1 MNYVRVKDIR
11 EELGITAKGL
21 DKAIERYN
29 IKKHYPHQKNIPYL
43 LESDAS
49 ALKNHINNNGR
60 VGALLNRDRSEAE
73 LLEENKRLS
82 AELTIM
88 NSNLQSYKDKISMLT
103 EDKITHQNQINKL
116 NEQAIEYQE
125 RLKESNQLLLLEK
138 AESERFKK
146 LYIEKRNLL
155 LQAEEDKTKYI
166 SEKEN
171 EFILLKKELSEQQNN
186 TKELQNKLNE
196 LENMSI
202 FSLIKKKWFKK

>member
-29 IKKHYPHQKNIPYL
+29 IKKHYPHQKNIPYII
-43 LESDAS
+43 EEDAI
-49 ALKNHINNNGR
+49 ALKKHINNNGR
-60 VGALLNRDRSEAE
+60 VGAILNRDRSEAE

-82 AELTIM
+82 AELAIM
-88 NSNLQSYKDKISMLT
+88 NSTLKNYEDKVSMLT
-103 EDKITHQNQINKL
+103 EDKIMHQAQINQL

-146 LYIEKRNLL
+146 LYIEKRDLL

-166 SEKEN
+166 TEKEN

-186 TKELQNKLNE
+186 AQELKNKIHE

-202 FSLIKKKWFKK
+202 FNLIKKKWFNK

>member
-49 ALKNHINNNGR
+49 ALKNHINTNGR

-103 EDKITHQNQINKL
+103 EDKIMHQNQINKL

-186 TKELQNKLNE
+186 TKELQSKLNE

>member
-29 IKKHYPHQKNIPYL
+29 IKKHYPYQKNIPYV

-82 AELTIM
+82 AELNIT
-88 NSNLQSYKDKISMLT
+88 NSTLQSYKDKVSMLI
-103 EDKITHQNQINKL
+103 EDKIMNQNQINRL

-155 LQAEEDKTKYI
+155 LQVEEDKTKYVN
-166 SEKEN
+166 EKEN